1 MHIYVLMH
9 KLYFFAVTRIIL
21 AVLQTSAVRH
31 SSTDILSIGVTKAKN
46 LISGKVYEDK
56 NGIKVKVAPV
66 ISLKLDGICIKSDV
80 SSYIENNRTMVPI
93 RVISESLGV
102 NVETV
107 CLTQV
112 IT

>member
-1 MHIYVLMH
+1 MHIYVLMQ

-21 AVLQTSAVRH
+21 AVLQTSSVRH

-56 NGIKVKVAPV
+56 SEIKVKVAPV